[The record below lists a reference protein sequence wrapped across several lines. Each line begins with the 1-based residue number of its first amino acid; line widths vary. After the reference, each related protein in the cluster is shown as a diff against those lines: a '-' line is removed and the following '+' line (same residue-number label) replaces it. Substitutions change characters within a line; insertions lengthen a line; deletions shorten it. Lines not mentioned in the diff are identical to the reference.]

1 MNGAGLKR
9 FYKAAEARRVEGE
22 FAILLDGRPVKT
34 PMGASLT
41 LPAAALAEAIAAEWA
56 GQGEEIDLRAMPLT
70 GLANTALDHV
80 RPDPAAVIARLETYA
95 GHDLTCYRS
104 GEPAELARRETAAWD
119 PPLLWAKTQYGL
131 DLKTTDGI
139 ASIAQPALASLRAHL
154 ARRDAF
160 ALTGL
165 TTAAGLLKSVV
176 LALALADGRL
186 NAAEAHAAAHVDEDF
201 QAERWGWDAEAA
213 DRLKQL
219 LAELEAAERFLS
231 LAKP

>member
-1 MNGAGLKR
+1 MKR
-9 FYKAAEARRVEGE
+9 FYKTASSAPRDGA

-41 LPAAALAEAIAAEWA
+41 LPTAALAEAIAAEWA

-80 RPDPAAVIARLETYA
+80 RPDSAVIARLETYA

-104 GEPAELARRETAAWD
+104 GEPAELARREAAAWD
-119 PPLLWAKTQYGL
+119 PPLLWARTHYGL
-131 DLKTTDGI
+131 DLATTVGVG
-139 ASIAQPALASLRAHL
+139 SVEQPAASLARLREHL
-154 ARRDAF
+154 SRRDEF

-165 TTAAGLLKSVV
+165 VAAAGILKSVV
-176 LALALADGRL
+176 LALSLADGKL
-186 NAAEAHAAAHVDEDF
+186 SAAEAHAAAHVDEDF

-219 LAELEAAERFLS
+219 HAELDAAERFLT
-231 LAKP
+231 LARLP